1 MIDIR
6 SVTKRFGAFT
16 AVSDVSLHVARG
28 ELLALLGPSGSGKTT
43 LLRILAGLEAPDLG
57 TVECDGEDLTL
68 VDPADRKVGFVF
80 QHYALFGHMSVFE
93 NVAFGLRVMPKRT
106 RPTEADITARVM
118 RLLELVRI
126 APLKDRR
133 PSEVSGGQR
142 QRVALARALA
152 IEPKILLLDEPFG
165 ALDAQVRKE
174 LRRWLRT
181 LHDELHVTSVFVT
194 HDQEEAL
201 AVADRV
207 AVLTGGEL
215 AQIGRPDEV
224 YARPANARVYEFL
237 GEANAIAGRARLG
250 RVEAAWCSLPAEI
263 SAAEGAAV
271 VAYVRPEDV
280 EVART
285 RDEGAVEMRIRD
297 VHPSPRGARV
307 TLARPGDAD
316 GELVVAEIGRE
327 RREALALHA
336 GDVVYVQLRG
346 ARAFPA

>member
-6 SVTKRFGAFT
+6 GVTKRFGAFS
-16 AVSDVSLHVARG
+16 ALSDVTLHVARG

-43 LLRILAGLEAPDLG
+43 LLRILAGLESPDEG
-57 TVECDGEDLTL
+57 AVECDGEDLTE
-68 VDPADRKVGFVF
+68 VDPAERKVGFVF

-93 NVAFGLRVMPKRT
+93 NVAFGLRVMPKKT
-106 RPTEADITARVM
+106 RPTEADIKARVM

-126 APLKDRR
+126 APLAERR

-174 LRRWLRT
+174 LRTWLRQ

-207 AVLTGGEL
+207 AVLTDGRL

-237 GEANAIAGRARLG
+237 GEANAIAGRARFG
-250 RVEAAWCSLPAEI
+250 QVEAAWGTLPAEV
-263 SAAEGAAV
+263 SAPAGSAV

-285 RDEGAVEMRIRD
+285 QDDGAFAMRVRD
-297 VHPSPRGARV
+297 VHANPRGARV
-307 TLARPGDAD
+307 TLARAGDAD
-316 GELVVAEIGRE
+316 ATVIADIGRE
-327 RREALALHA
+327 RRDALALHA